1 MLEPEDDTL
10 NINPL
15 YLIVKRLLSRIEKI
29 EGSSD
34 RYLVAGENNKEVINV
49 FDKLWKFIEDEINRL
64 IKRNDKIT
72 FGNADNK
79 ISEYNKLSFSS
90 NVDLPIDTLI
100 EFRALTIVINC
111 VVEKDNK
118 YYPEIYLDE
127 CLYEAGIV

>member
-49 FDKLWKFIEDEINRL
+49 FDKLWKFIEDEIKRL
-64 IKRNDKIT
+64 IKRNDKVT

-79 ISEYNKLSFSS
+79 
-90 NVDLPIDTLI
+90 
-100 EFRALTIVINC
+100 
-111 VVEKDNK
+111 
-118 YYPEIYLDE
+118 
-127 CLYEAGIV
+127 